1 MAHPFAP
8 SQTHNKLDL
17 ASFNHP
23 TAQSFLLVQRLTDV
37 HPPNV
42 APSGGQ
48 KDHITVSEASPGHV
62 INPLRGGC
70 PTQKYCNTG
79 RTRDDDGLKSNYTI
93 QFQKAD

>member
-62 INPLRGGC
+62 INPQLNQDHSC
-70 PTQKYCNTG
+70 
-79 RTRDDDGLKSNYTI
+79 
-93 QFQKAD
+93 

>member
-62 INPLRGGC
+62 INPLNLIKITVVREGV
-70 PTQKYCNTG
+70 KVIIFYFI
-79 RTRDDDGLKSNYTI
+79 NYSP
-93 QFQKAD
+93 